1 MGIFVAMALGI
12 VLGAT
17 IFPSRLSGT
26 VSTLTLA
33 STGLLIFC
41 MGADLGAREEL
52 MGQLANLG
60 FSSVVLCLAP
70 VVFSIAAVYA
80 LTSLFMKDIVSRHA
94 REKAGIDAAGSS
106 SLTTSVASTP
116 ANTPA
121 APSGPAGPATSATS
135 ATLATS
141 PSPTASSTPTN
152 PAAPTAAPS
161 APTTATTNADPA
173 NPSAANNS
181 GSEMVMIVIAVG
193 SLALGVAYGISPLA
207 IAVFDAFVTHSDFV
221 LYALMFFVGI
231 SVGMSKG
238 LIGKIREYGIRLL
251 LVPAGIIV
259 GSFAAGLVFA
269 PLCGLSLGEGAAVTS
284 GMGWYSL
291 VGVVLADLAGP
302 QVGSI
307 AFLSNLLRELV
318 SFLIIPW
325 ISRHLNYPTCI
336 APAGA
341 TSEDTTLPMIIRCT
355 NEETVVL
362 GVINGIVCSA
372 AVPVLVAICSQ
383 FM

>member
-1 MGIFVAMALGI
+1 M
-12 VLGAT
+12 
-17 IFPSRLSGT
+17 
-26 VSTLTLA
+26 STLTLA

-60 FSSVVLCLAP
+60 FSSIVLCLAP

-94 REKAGIDAAGSS
+94 REKAGIDAAGS
-106 SLTTSVASTP
+106 P
-116 ANTPA
+116 I
-121 APSGPAGPATSATS
+121 
-135 ATLATS
+135 
-141 PSPTASSTPTN
+141 
-152 PAAPTAAPS
+152 
-161 APTTATTNADPA
+161 PTTATTNADPA

-207 IAVFDAFVTHSDFV
+207 IAVFDAFVTNSDFV

>member
-17 IFPSRLSGT
+17 IFPSRLSGA

-60 FSSVVLCLAP
+60 FSSIVLCLAP

-94 REKAGIDAAGSS
+94 REKAGIDAAGS
-106 SLTTSVASTP
+106 P
-116 ANTPA
+116 I
-121 APSGPAGPATSATS
+121 
-135 ATLATS
+135 
-141 PSPTASSTPTN
+141 
-152 PAAPTAAPS
+152 
-161 APTTATTNADPA
+161 PTTATTNADPA

>member
-1 MGIFVAMALGI
+1 MEIFVAMALGI
-12 VLGAT
+12 LLGAT
-17 IFPSRLSGT
+17 IFPARLSGLNAK
-26 VSTLTLA
+26 LTLA

-41 MGADLGAREEL
+41 MGADLGARDEL
-52 MGQLANLG
+52 IDQLANVG
-60 FSSVVLCLAP
+60 FSSVVLCLVP
-70 VVFSIAAVYA
+70 ILFSVVVVYA
-80 LTSLFMKDIVSRHA
+80 LTSFFMKDIVRRHA
-94 REKAGIDAAGSS
+94 EERADVLAGSKASAPENGEGSAHEADSTDAAHD
-106 SLTTSVASTP
+106 A
-116 ANTPA
+116 
-121 APSGPAGPATSATS
+121 
-135 ATLATS
+135 
-141 PSPTASSTPTN
+141 
-152 PAAPTAAPS
+152 
-161 APTTATTNADPA
+161 
-173 NPSAANNS
+173 
-181 GSEMVMIVIAVG
+181 GSELVMILIAVG
-193 SLALGVAYGISPLA
+193 SLVAGVAYGLSPLDFA
-207 IAVFDAFVTHSDFV
+207 IVGAFVDHSDFV

-238 LIGKIREYGIRLL
+238 LIGKIREYGVRLL
-251 LVPAGIIV
+251 IVPAGIIV
-259 GSFAAGLVFA
+259 GSFAAGLVCA
-269 PLCGLSLGEGAAVTS
+269 PICGLSLGESAAVAS

-291 VGVVLADLAGP
+291 VGVVLADLAGA

-325 ISRHLNYPTCI
+325 IARNLNYPTCL

-372 AVPVLVAICSQ
+372 AAPVLVAICSQ

>member
-1 MGIFVAMALGI
+1 MCDRVGGFDCCYTYTSETATHEMAARRPSRNERPELEIFIAMALGI

-17 IFPSRLSGT
+17 VFPERLKGINAS
-26 VSTLTLA
+26 LTLI

-41 MGADLGAREEL
+41 MGADLGARDEL

-60 FSSVVLCLAP
+60 FSSLVLCLVP
-70 VVFSIAAVYA
+70 VLFSTVLVYV
-80 LTSLFMKDIVSRHA
+80 LTSVFMKDITSRHV
-94 REKAGIDAAGSS
+94 RERSAQPHEGQGRAVAPASCDGPSSVDRDCAEEASAPQAGSE
-106 SLTTSVASTP
+106 L
-116 ANTPA
+116 
-121 APSGPAGPATSATS
+121 
-135 ATLATS
+135 L
-141 PSPTASSTPTN
+141 
-152 PAAPTAAPS
+152 
-161 APTTATTNADPA
+161 
-173 NPSAANNS
+173 
-181 GSEMVMIVIAVG
+181 MIAIAVG
-193 SLALGVAYGISPLA
+193 SLAAGVAYGVSPLDLA
-207 IAVFDAFVTHSDFV
+207 LVGAVVAHSDFV

-231 SVGMSKG
+231 SVGGAKG
-238 LIGKIREYGIRLL
+238 LVGKIREYGVRLL

-259 GSFAAGLVFA
+259 GSFLAGLACA
-269 PLCGLSLGEGAAVTS
+269 PLCGLSFGEGAAIAS

-291 VGVVLADLAGP
+291 VGVVLADLAGA

-307 AFLSNLLRELV
+307 AFLANLLRELV

-325 ISRHLNYPTCI
+325 IARNLNYPTCL

-362 GVINGIVCSA
+362 GVINGVVCSA
-372 AVPVLVAICSQ
+372 AALVLVAVCAQ